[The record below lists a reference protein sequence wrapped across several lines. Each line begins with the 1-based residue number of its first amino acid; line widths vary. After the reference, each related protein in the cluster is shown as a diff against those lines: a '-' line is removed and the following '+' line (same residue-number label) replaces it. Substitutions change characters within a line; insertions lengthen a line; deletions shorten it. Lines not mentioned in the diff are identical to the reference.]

1 MRRQANL
8 SQNDLETAL
17 AGLQRSWQPLAVR
30 IKTVEHDVTTP
41 CSQLTLRLHFP
52 AFRERESTV
61 NDLVEVI
68 STYMARFCLPRK
80 QLAETYAKKATL
92 DDDDY
97 HLELTRL
104 DHEAASLFI
113 RGNRLSNRNGEGGE
127 LLLYLMTEWILNAP
141 QIIAKMSLK
150 TNRQVPAHGSDGVH
164 VRYDAAT
171 GKLVIFSGEAK
182 LQQSLGKA
190 ISSAVESIGN
200 ALNAEQMSHELSL
213 IKRHIDFTGMDD
225 AAKSA
230 LLEYLNPYGTSSN
243 ARVEAVTCLIAFDF
257 EAFET
262 IRTASNDLDPEVA
275 FFVEAQKAVAKAGPA
290 IAKALTDAGL
300 GGRQVELFLFPL
312 PSTAIFRTLFQN
324 RIGWTEA

>member
-1 MRRQANL
+1 
-8 SQNDLETAL
+8 
-17 AGLQRSWQPLAVR
+17 
-30 IKTVEHDVTTP
+30 
-41 CSQLTLRLHFP
+41 
-52 AFRERESTV
+52 
-61 NDLVEVI
+61 
-68 STYMARFCLPRK
+68 
-80 QLAETYAKKATL
+80 
-92 DDDDY
+92 
-97 HLELTRL
+97 
-104 DHEAASLFI
+104 
-113 RGNRLSNRNGEGGE
+113 
-127 LLLYLMTEWILNAP
+127 
-141 QIIAKMSLK
+141 
-150 TNRQVPAHGSDGVH
+150 
-164 VRYDAAT
+164 
-171 GKLVIFSGEAK
+171 
-182 LQQSLGKA
+182 
-190 ISSAVESIGN
+190 
-200 ALNAEQMSHELSL
+200 
-213 IKRHIDFTGMDD
+213 MDD

>member
-1 MRRQANL
+1 M

-17 AGLQRSWQPLAVR
+17 AALQRSWQPLAVR
-30 IKTVEHDVTTP
+30 IKTVEHDVETS

-68 STYMARFCLPRK
+68 SKYMARFCLPRK
-80 QLAETYAKKATL
+80 QLAKTYAKKGML
-92 DDDDY
+92 DDEDY

-127 LLLYLMTEWILNAP
+127 LLLYLMTEWVLSAP

-171 GKLVIFSGEAK
+171 SRLVIFSGEAK
-182 LQQSLGKA
+182 LQKSLGKA

-200 ALNAEQMSHELSL
+200 ALNAEQMSHELNL
-213 IKRHIDFTGMDD
+213 IKRNIDFTGMNK

-257 EAFET
+257 ETFET
-262 IRTASNDLDPEVA
+262 IRTSSTDIDPDAV
-275 FFVEAQKAVAKAGPA
+275 FAVAARKA
-290 IAKALTDAGL
+290 IAKAGQAIANALTNAGL

-312 PSTAIFRTLFQN
+312 PSTSAFRTLFQN
-324 RIGWTEA
+324 RIGWAES